1 LFDIYAAPIVL
12 KGGETTPVSPQE
24 FETQVARPPD
34 RALIERY
41 RLAAAEGIP
50 AVSLIDGATMAALG
64 ADLTVVEPAESGEF
78 TYLYYGR
85 AVAEVTGDDF
95 SGRSTAHQAPRPGA
109 LAREGFQRALAAGN
123 LTVSLDR
130 AEENGAVH
138 LWARLHMPF
147 RDGAGR
153 PLVVTLHQPAEYTD
167 ELLRDILDA
176 AADGIL
182 AVKAVRDRKKTITDF
197 EVIALN
203 SPIADYLGADRRA
216 LVGARLSVLLPCVR
230 EDGAWERHLE
240 VVQSRQCASFES
252 RYTIHGVMRWFRI
265 VSAPLN
271 DGLVISYT
279 DITELKLL
287 NLRLQEQQQRL
298 EEEIQRRL
306 KVEDELWNLAHLDA
320 LTGIANRRAMH
331 VRATKSL
338 AEAKMRGSPCAMIV
352 LDIDLFKQINDTF
365 GHAAGDSAIIR
376 VAEIARTGLRSE
388 KDIVARIGGEEF
400 AMLLQDAD
408 IKAGLAVA
416 ERLRRDFEATRITTS
431 DGKSFGFTVSF
442 GVAASKAGHTYETL
456 LQTADKALYS
466 AKRAGRNQAHAG
478 EMPDAA

>member
-1 LFDIYAAPIVL
+1 M
-12 KGGETTPVSPQE
+12 SPQE
-24 FETQVARPPD
+24 FETQVALAPD

-41 RLAAAEGIP
+41 RQAAADGVP
-50 AVSLIDGATMAALG
+50 RVSILDGATMAAIG
-64 ADLTVVEPAESGEF
+64 AHLTVAEPGENGEF

-85 AVAEVTGDDF
+85 GIAEVTGLDLA
-95 SGRSTAHQAPRPGA
+95 GRSTAHQAPRPAA
-109 LAREGFQRALAAGN
+109 LAREGFRGALEAGSMS
-123 LTVSLDR
+123 VSLDR

-138 LWARLHMPF
+138 LWARLHLPF
-147 RDGAGR
+147 ADGEGR
-153 PLVVTLHQPAEYTD
+153 PLVVTLHRRAEYTD

-182 AVKAVRDRKKTITDF
+182 AVKALRDRRKTIIDF

-203 SPIADYLGADRRA
+203 SPIADYLKADRHA
-216 LVGARLSVLLPCVR
+216 LAGARLLTLLPCVR

-240 VVQSRQCASFES
+240 VVQTRQCASFES
-252 RYTIHGVMRWFRI
+252 RYTVHQVERWFRI

-338 AEAKMRGSPCAMIV
+338 SEARMRGSPCAMIV
-352 LDIDLFKQINDTF
+352 MDIDHFKLINDTY
-365 GHAAGDSAIIR
+365 GHAAGDAAIIR
-376 VAEIARTGLRSE
+376 VTEIARTGLRSE

-408 IKAGLAVA
+408 INAGLAVA
-416 ERLRRDFEATRITTS
+416 ERLRKDFEATRLTS
-431 DGKSFGFTVSF
+431 DGKNFGFTVSF
-442 GVAASKAGHTYETL
+442 GVAASKDGHTYETL

-478 EMPDAA
+478 ELPDAA